1 MRTNAGRDHQ
11 ARVMADN
18 QSDGTGDY
26 APANWIGLTANN
38 GTPAAGDTTLTGEI
52 STGTLVRAEAIYAHT
67 NGTAFYTLTK
77 SFTSDQ
83 TVTVSKIGVF
93 NAEEDGDLCFESLL
107 SSPVSLRSGDQLQV
121 TQSVTL

>member
-26 APANWIGLTANN
+26 APACWIGLTANN
-38 GTPAAGDTTLTGEI
+38 STPAAGDTTLAGEI
-52 STGTLVRAEAIYAHT
+52 TVGTLARAEAIYAHT
-67 NGTAFYTLTK
+67 NGTAYYTLTK

-83 TVTVSKIGVF
+83 TVVISKIGVF
-93 NAEEDGDLCFESLL
+93 NAETDGDLCFESLL
-107 SSPVSLRSGDQLQV
+107 SSSVSLRSGDQVQI